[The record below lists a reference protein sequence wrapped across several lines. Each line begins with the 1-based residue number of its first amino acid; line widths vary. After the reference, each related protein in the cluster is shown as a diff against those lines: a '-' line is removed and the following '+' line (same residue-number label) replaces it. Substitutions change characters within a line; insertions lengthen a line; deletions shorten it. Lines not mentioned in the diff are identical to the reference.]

1 MLARIVETVNRK
13 LFFVILLAVQA
24 SPVKEELITSVA
36 NEGLV
41 EAENDS
47 LLKEL
52 EETIPPSTEKTTKMV
67 TSAKPNQNAESL
79 RFVLSFILI
88 FKNF

>member
-1 MLARIVETVNRK
+1 M
-13 LFFVILLAVQA
+13 
-24 SPVKEELITSVA
+24 KEELITSVA

-67 TSAKPNQNAESL
+67 ISAKPNQNAESL